1 MSITSTLIILLLIFI
16 LLLAIVYLLK
26 SFINSSLSANEAI
39 LAEMREI
46 KKLLKK
52 ED

>member
-1 MSITSTLIILLLIFI
+1 MSVTSTPIILLLIFI

-26 SFINSSLSANEAI
+26 SFINSSVAANEAI

-46 KKLLKK
+46 KKLLEKG
-52 ED
+52 D